1 MMNQIYQHGL
11 WQEKK
16 SDLDVVVGDDVVVEV
31 GDVELG
37 GLVKGEDHRRLG
49 LDGPIS
55 SISHGPRMCVR
66 FIQ

>member
-1 MMNQIYQHGL
+1 MMNLIYQHGL
-11 WQEKK
+11 RQEKK
-16 SDLDVVVGDDVVVEV
+16 SDLDVVVGDAVVEV

-37 GLVKGEDHRRLG
+37 GLVEGGHHRRLG

>member
-1 MMNQIYQHGL
+1 MMNLIYQHGL
-11 WQEKK
+11 RQEKK
-16 SDLDVVVGDDVVVEV
+16 SDLDVVVGDAVVEV